1 VCFRIRWVV
10 ELTEDE
16 SVTAFHIG
24 SDVLCFRY
32 CTVHALFSG
41 CEHHL
46 QFKRSALVRGVRAI
60 MFGYL
65 LLTLAPSA
73 FNSTLLSRLIEAGM
87 VRISSYPFA
96 AATIAS
102 PMPVLPEV
110 GSTRTVFPNI
120 NAHGVNFSVVIEFG
134 TDTSQLM

>member
-1 VCFRIRWVV
+1 
-10 ELTEDE
+10 
-16 SVTAFHIG
+16 
-24 SDVLCFRY
+24 
-32 CTVHALFSG
+32 
-41 CEHHL
+41 
-46 QFKRSALVRGVRAI
+46 
-60 MFGYL
+60 
-65 LLTLAPSA
+65 
-73 FNSTLLSRLIEAGM
+73 M